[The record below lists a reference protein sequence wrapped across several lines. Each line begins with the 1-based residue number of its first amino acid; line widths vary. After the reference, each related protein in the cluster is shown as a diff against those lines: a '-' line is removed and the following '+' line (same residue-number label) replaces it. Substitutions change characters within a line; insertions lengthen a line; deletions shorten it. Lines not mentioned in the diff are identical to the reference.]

1 MPPEPIS
8 TPLALL
14 DLAERLGS
22 LADIE
27 RHWFEVTSRW
37 SADAVDPRAIRLLAT
52 LSVHHGSRFDLL
64 VQRLPA
70 LNGQPPTAW
79 LGRPAESP
87 RLMDDPGGADDFS
100 RIEHLAA
107 TVLSGLVAEA
117 EALSADVDPRV
128 DGPTHRVLR
137 QYWQELMADLD
148 AITAAR

>member
-1 MPPEPIS
+1 VPLEPIS

-22 LADIE
+22 LAGAE
-27 RHWFEVTSRW
+27 RHWFEITSRW

-70 LNGQPPTAW
+70 INGQLPTAW
-79 LGRPAESP
+79 LGRSSEP
-87 RLMDDPGGADDFS
+87 RRWADDPGAADEAA
-100 RIEHLAA
+100 RIGHLASA
-107 TVLSGLVAEA
+107 VLTGLLAEA
-117 EALSADVDPRV
+117 EALSARVDPRV

-137 QYWQELMADLD
+137 QYRQELMADLD
-148 AITAAR
+148 AIEATR